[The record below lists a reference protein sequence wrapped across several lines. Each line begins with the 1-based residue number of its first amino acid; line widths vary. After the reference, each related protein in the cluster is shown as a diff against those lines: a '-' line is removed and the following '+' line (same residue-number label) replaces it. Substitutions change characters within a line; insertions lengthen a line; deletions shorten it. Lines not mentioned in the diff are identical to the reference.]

1 MKHRQVYKKGGV
13 RPFWTLLG
21 ACALALGLLV
31 VSGAGQAQQQQPQ
44 DARPRRAEASPTPTP
59 TPKPTPTPAKGTN
72 TAPTLTTPPEAGTG
86 VVPSATPDPS
96 GEEIDPEDTI
106 KVETDL
112 VNLNVRVI
120 DRNNRAIGDVRQEDF
135 RVFED
140 GVQQKIEFISKEEVP
155 ISYGL
160 AVDNSGSMRSQL
172 DQVIEAAKIIV
183 NTNKQ
188 GDETFLVRFIDSQKI
203 ETVQDFTSNKNQLMD
218 SLDTLYLE
226 GGQTAVVDA
235 VLLSAQHVA
244 RYKKGSATDRRRR
257 VLIVVTD
264 GEDRDSFY
272 RQEELFDLLREED
285 VQIFL
290 IGFVEELDKEDGYI
304 SKSPRG
310 KAVKLIDRLAKES
323 GGRAFYPKSLDELN
337 GIAEE
342 ISRDMRTQYVISY
355 YPTNRAKDGAYHA
368 IRVSVADAPGRDKRI
383 ALTRSGRT
391 AQREGGAPPPKQPAK
406 PAGKSATNGRSNP

>member
-1 MKHRQVYKKGGV
+1 MKHRQVYPTAGA
-13 RPFWTLLG
+13 RPFWTFLS
-21 ACALALGLLV
+21 ACALALGLLII
-31 VSGAGQAQQQQPQ
+31 SGVGRAQSPQQQPQ
-44 DARPRRAEASPTPTP
+44 DARPRRTEPT
-59 TPKPTPTPAKGTN
+59 PTPTPAKGT
-72 TAPTLTTPPEAGTG
+72 TAPTLNTPPEAGTG
-86 VVPSATPDPS
+86 VVPTATPDPA

-106 KVETDL
+106 RVETDL
-112 VNLNVRVI
+112 VNLSVRVI
-120 DRNNRAIGDVRQEDF
+120 DRHNRAISDVRQEDF
-135 RVFED
+135 RIFED

-172 DQVIEAAKIIV
+172 DKVIEAAKIIV
-183 NTNKQ
+183 NTNKP

-203 ETVQDFTSNKNQLMD
+203 ETVQDFTANKNQLMD
-218 SLDTLYLE
+218 SLDTLYIE

-244 RYKKGSATDRRRR
+244 RYKKGDASDRRRR

-264 GEDRDSFY
+264 GEDRDSYY

-323 GGRAFYPKSLDELN
+323 GGRAFYPKALSELP

-355 YPTNRAKDGAYHA
+355 YPTNRAKDGAFHS
-368 IRVSVADAPGRDKRI
+368 IRVSIADAPGRDKRI

-391 AQREGGAPPPKQPAK
+391 AQREGAAPPKPPAK
-406 PAGKSATNGRSNP
+406 PAGKSAASGRNNP

>member
-1 MKHRQVYKKGGV
+1 MCRFLGV
-13 RPFWTLLG
+13 
-21 ACALALGLLV
+21 CALALGLLV
-31 VSGAGQAQQQQPQ
+31 ISGAGRAQQQKQQQQPQ
-44 DARPRRAEASPTPTP
+44 DARQRRVEPTPSPTPTAKP
-59 TPKPTPTPAKGTN
+59 GTTPP
-72 TAPTLTTPPEAGTG
+72 PTLNTPPEAGAG
-86 VVPSATPDPS
+86 VVPTATPDPA
-96 GEEIDPEDTI
+96 GEEVDPEDVV

-120 DRNNRAIGDVRQEDF
+120 DRNNRAVNDVRQDEF

-140 GVQQKIEFISKEEVP
+140 GVPQKIEFASTEEVP

-183 NTNKQ
+183 NTNKP
-188 GDETFLVRFIDSQKI
+188 GDETFLVRFIDNQKI
-203 ETVQDFTSNKNQLMD
+203 ETVQDFTPNKNLLLD
-218 SLDTLYLE
+218 SLDTLYIE

-244 RYKKGSATDRRRR
+244 QYKKGGASDRRRR

-264 GEDRDSFY
+264 GEDRDSYY
-272 RQEELFDLLREED
+272 RQEELFDRLREED
-285 VQIFL
+285 VQIFI
-290 IGFVEELDKEDGYI
+290 IGFVGELEKEGGII
-304 SKSPRG
+304 SKSPRD
-310 KAVKLIDRLAKES
+310 KAVKLIERMAKES
-323 GGRAFYPKSLDELN
+323 GGRAFYPKSLAELP

-342 ISRDMRTQYVISY
+342 ISRDMRTQYLIGY

-368 IRVSVADAPGRDKRI
+368 IRVAVADRGGRDKRI

-391 AQREGGAPPPKQPAK
+391 ALREGAAPSKTPAQGAGGK
-406 PAGKSATNGRSNP
+406 PATSGRKTP